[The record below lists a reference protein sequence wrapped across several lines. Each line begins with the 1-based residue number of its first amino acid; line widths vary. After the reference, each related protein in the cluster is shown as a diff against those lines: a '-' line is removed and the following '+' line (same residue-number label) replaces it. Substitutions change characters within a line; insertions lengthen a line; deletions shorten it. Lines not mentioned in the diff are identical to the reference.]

1 MTMFRIILFFILASV
16 LTACHPQHKATTI
29 KPVVITPEQAVINHV
44 PSNTSVPVTIIH
56 PQITFNAPPPALPS
70 LLEGLSED
78 DLTMLIQRA
87 EKSFPTPHWKVVAEN
102 SRFVRGRVVDVL
114 NEVGLPAELQVIP
127 AVESRYNPYA
137 ISSAGATGLWQ
148 FMPRTARGLGLQCSD
163 DLNELR
169 DVEKS
174 THAAARYLQALQER
188 FTYWP
193 LALAAYNCG
202 PARLAKFLK
211 KEGDWH
217 PSDGLDALP
226 APRASKAYVKN
237 ILSLAYAEHSGIRTF
252 PQAETVRHVQR
263 RGLDIRHLSK
273 ATHLSTE
280 TLLRY
285 NPQLERTRYQSN
297 ANIALCLPDNALWQ
311 ADYTRRKAVQ
321 RTYRGNRISVKQ
333 GDSLWKI
340 AHRHH
345 VTVSQLRKANPKI
358 KKILRPGQKLRLPVK
373 HPKWRNPLCQ
383 DG

>member
-1 MTMFRIILFFILASV
+1 
-16 LTACHPQHKATTI
+16 
-29 KPVVITPEQAVINHV
+29 
-44 PSNTSVPVTIIH
+44 
-56 PQITFNAPPPALPS
+56 
-70 LLEGLSED
+70 LLLQGLSED
-78 DLTMLIQRA
+78 DLTMLEQRA
-87 EKSFPTPHWKVVAEN
+87 EKNFPTPHWKVVAEN

-127 AVESRYNPYA
+127 AIESRYNPYA
-137 ISSAGATGLWQ
+137 VSSAGATGLWQ
-148 FMPRTARGLGLQCSD
+148 FMPSTARGLGLQCSD

-174 THAAARYLQALQER
+174 TRAAARYLQTLQER

-211 KEGDWH
+211 KEGGWH
-217 PSDGLDALP
+217 PADGLEALP

-237 ILSLAYAEHSGIRTF
+237 ILSLAYAEYNGTRSF
-252 PQAETVRHVQR
+252 PQAETVRYVQQ

-285 NPQLERTRYQSN
+285 NPQLERTRYQSS
-297 ANIALCLPDNALWQ
+297 ANIALCLPDNAPWQ
-311 ADYTRRKAVQ
+311 SNHARLKTSLRSHHHSK
-321 RTYRGNRISVKQ
+321 RITVKQ

-340 AHRHH
+340 ARRHH
-345 VTVSQLRKANPKI
+345 VTLKQLRQANRHL
-358 KKILRPGQKLRLPVK
+358 KKTLHPGQKLRLPTK
-373 HPKWRNPLCQ
+373 HPSWRNPLCQ